1 MIAPESIPEAARMLE
16 RFPEALEKSLRDFS
30 PHHVAQYVY
39 ELAQA
44 FNSFYAETKIAD
56 TSNHNF
62 VYNVELTRAVGDT
75 LQKGLA
81 LIGIDTVERM

>member
-1 MIAPESIPEAARMLE
+1 MVE
-16 RFPEALEKSLRDFS
+16 RFPEAIEKSLRDFS

-56 TSNHNF
+56 ASNPDF
-62 VYNVELTRAVGDT
+62 AYNVALTEAVGDT
-75 LQKGLA
+75 LKKGLA
-81 LIGIDTVERM
+81 LLGIDAVERM